1 MCTGN
6 SCRSILGEALI
17 NRYLDGVEAMSC
29 GTEPAGAVNPHARA
43 VLEAHGDWSA
53 VYHSK
58 GVESVI
64 DVPFDL
70 VVTVCDHAR
79 EVCPV
84 FPRSTLKLHVGF
96 EDPDGKPYAA
106 FEATYAQIKAELL
119 PAVAQALDAAP
130 SSHAQNPVLRFE
142 SGRIR

>member
-1 MCTGN
+1 MNRKRVLVMCTGN

-17 NRYLDGVEAMSC
+17 NRYLDGVQAFSC
-29 GTEPAGAVNPHARA
+29 GVAPSGRVNPHAQA
-43 VLEAHGDWSA
+43 VLEAHGDWDA
-53 VYHSK
+53 AYHSK
-58 GVESVI
+58 DVESVI

-70 VVTVCDHAR
+70 VVTVCDHAQ

-96 EDPDGKPYAA
+96 EDPDGKPPAA

-119 PAVAQALDAAP
+119 PAVAQALGQA
-130 SSHAQNPVLRFE
+130 R
-142 SGRIR
+142 